1 MTTKIQASLE
11 AFCVNATRNR
21 CKEREKVCWASQLA
35 KKGLGFKMSFSLT
48 GAVKWDIFIYY
59 LFFCLA
65 FLCICGT
72 SMFCMFC
79 WCPAI
84 PEINSSSKRLA
95 QRRFTENL
103 KLAGLRSNS
112 PVENEAENGTSSV
125 AQQPLE
131 IKWILPLLQSRGSE
145 NPNTGPIR
153 DRSSFGS
160 NRVTGAFAHIDASAP
175 RRPQD
180 KARLVSSEFQATD
193 PNNPL
198 CLRYVLGLRICASGH
213 FSVSF
218 ADFDLS
224 N

>member
-1 MTTKIQASLE
+1 
-11 AFCVNATRNR
+11 
-21 CKEREKVCWASQLA
+21 
-35 KKGLGFKMSFSLT
+35 MSFTLT

-84 PEINSSSKRLA
+84 PEINSNKRLRS
-95 QRRFTENL
+95 RRFTENL

-112 PVENEAENGTSSV
+112 PVENEAENGTSS
-125 AQQPLE
+125 AHQQPLE
-131 IKWILPLLQSRGSE
+131 IKWFQLQSRGSE

-153 DRSSFGS
+153 DHSSFGS
-160 NRVTGAFAHIDASAP
+160 NRVTGSFAYINSGSP

-180 KARLVSSEFQATD
+180 KAHLVSNEFQATD
-193 PNNPL
+193 ADNPL
-198 CLRYVLGLRICASGH
+198 CLR
-213 FSVSF
+213 
-218 ADFDLS
+218 
-224 N
+224 